1 MRLMEKIT
9 FAQKVVKNRIKGKQ
23 EETTFQ
29 DYSDY
34 GDYCDYGDSN
44 SDWT

>member
-1 MRLMEKIT
+1 MEKRTYAQTVVQKRIIT
-9 FAQKVVKNRIKGKQ
+9 KGKGRD
-23 EETTFQ
+23 FQ

-34 GDYCDYGDSN
+34 SDDAYCDYGDSN